1 MRYLGL
7 LMLLTLASLL
17 TYGQQSV
24 VIYYNGTVVA
34 HLNNVSTFHVI
45 GDNITDLRVIGSKFN
60 HTGGYLFFYNTSRVT
75 VIYVASF
82 PKGVIQGTE
91 PYNVTFN
98 VIVPGTYTFAYI
110 YPPPTSLETRGNLY
124 NLTLQGSS
132 LEVLYSTSSQSSS
145 GFGKE
150 DLIILVVV
158 LVTDAVVGFFLYE
171 YFRSRRRPVT
181 EQVNQ
186 NQQMSQA
193 QASQTVEEDEKEE
206 EAELTTQELN
216 DRDIMVLES
225 FKRGART
232 LSDAVR
238 DTGLPKSTVY
248 RRIKKLVKLGYLV
261 ERREGGKIWYEVSQP
276 PPDKPT

>member
-1 MRYLGL
+1 
-7 LMLLTLASLL
+7 MLLTLASLL

-60 HTGGYLFFYNTSRVT
+60 LTGGYLFFYNTSRVT